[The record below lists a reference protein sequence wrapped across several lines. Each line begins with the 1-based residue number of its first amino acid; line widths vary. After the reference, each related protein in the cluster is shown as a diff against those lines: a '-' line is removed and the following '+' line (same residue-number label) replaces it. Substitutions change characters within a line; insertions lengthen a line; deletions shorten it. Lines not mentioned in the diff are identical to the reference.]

1 MELLRGIQ
9 LGGGVVDVREDREPV
24 CRSRAVG
31 ERMLANDVFRSF
43 SCSAA
48 ARAREDRRCEL
59 RVLSKPESKGRILSA
74 RTAVRPHFGLAT
86 DAWRCGA
93 GQLLSLWRCCLAW
106 SARPQRRPVRRR
118 PADSCAPLP
127 ETAWRS
133 IAADPRCFLA
143 PAASVSTPI
152 VPRGP
157 CLGCS
162 RLARGS
168 ARDRGRERGA
178 GSLSQPFTP

>member
-9 LGGGVVDVREDREPV
+9 LGGGVLTCAKTANRSADRA
-24 CRSRAVG
+24 RSAK
-31 ERMLANDVFRSF
+31 ECSQMMSFAAFHAALPPALAKT
-43 SCSAA
+43 AA
-48 ARAREDRRCEL
+48 ASCEYSASL
-59 RVLSKPESKGRILSA
+59 NQKGGSYP